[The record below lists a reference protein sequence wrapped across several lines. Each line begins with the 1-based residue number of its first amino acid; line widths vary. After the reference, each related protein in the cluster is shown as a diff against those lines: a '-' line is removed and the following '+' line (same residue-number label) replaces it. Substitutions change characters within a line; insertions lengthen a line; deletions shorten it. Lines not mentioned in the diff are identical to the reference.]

1 MPWFRVPFV
10 LGAEELALLLV
21 PNRST
26 LNNVNIMLTI
36 DIVNTRNTRRRMR
49 GFGDGMCSESLPRQ
63 EAALEKTESL
73 LEEIVIGQKNLP
85 ILMTQPISVGR
96 DLRAGES

>member
-36 DIVNTRNTRRRMR
+36 DIVNTRNTRRRR
-49 GFGDGMCSESLPRQ
+49 GFGDSMCSESLPIQ

-73 LEEIVIGQKNLP
+73 LEEIVTGQKNLP

>member
-36 DIVNTRNTRRRMR
+36 DIVNTRNTRRRQR
-49 GFGDGMCSESLPRQ
+49 GFGDGMCSESLPIQ
-63 EAALEKTESL
+63 EAALEKTEK
-73 LEEIVIGQKNLP
+73 GGTDKNFAFN
-85 ILMTQPISVGR
+85 TAR
-96 DLRAGES
+96 LRRTAIAVE